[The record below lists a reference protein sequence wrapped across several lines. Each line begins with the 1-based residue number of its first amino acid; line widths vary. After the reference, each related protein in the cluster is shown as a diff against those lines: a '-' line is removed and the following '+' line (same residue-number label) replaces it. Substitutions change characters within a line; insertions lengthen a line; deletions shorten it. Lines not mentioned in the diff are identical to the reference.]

1 MQVPPP
7 KTVRDRAGSGW
18 YHKGKGTDR
27 SHDSAG
33 PSSASL
39 VKSREGTFKPPKPM
53 ERYLK
58 KHLRRCQEREALF
71 KEHPLPDIDACT
83 PPKPDKYL
91 MDHLGKCFPKDF
103 DSRLNKVQTAVLA
116 ITRPVV
122 STWQSL
128 LEGGLEEDPEV
139 LVAEVEVLSLCQR
152 VFYPHLFHRMDQDT
166 YFEVIKQIM
175 RVFVTDNTP
184 LARWSLVV
192 STPPTPPPAEI
203 VRITGGLGPDQS
215 SLL

>member
-1 MQVPPP
+1 
-7 KTVRDRAGSGW
+7 
-18 YHKGKGTDR
+18 
-27 SHDSAG
+27 
-33 PSSASL
+33 
-39 VKSREGTFKPPKPM
+39 
-53 ERYLK
+53 
-58 KHLRRCQEREALF
+58 
-71 KEHPLPDIDACT
+71 
-83 PPKPDKYL
+83 